1 MGYPAAKAGWATRW
15 FRGVDNWLLVI
26 IGLLLAFGLMM
37 LASASSV
44 VAYGATGDSYYFVK
58 RQALALVVGLP
69 LFVILANFNYKRLR
83 EASLI
88 LLVLNVLV
96 LVAVL
101 VFGKE
106 INGTR
111 GWIGLFGY
119 NYQPSETLKFVYLTY
134 LAAIFS
140 GRNKPEV
147 AFRSFL
153 VSFAVVGGLIMLQPD
168 VGTLFVL
175 AVSSLGALLVAK
187 VPPKYLIG
195 LIVFGCMALGIM
207 AVSSQH
213 QRDRFQC
220 LLNPDYS
227 PRDKCYQLNQ
237 SLIALGS
244 GGFFGRGLG
253 ESRQKFLYLP
263 EVQNDF
269 IFAIIGE
276 EMGFLFAA
284 GVIVLY
290 ALLFWR
296 VYRIAQQAHDPF
308 GKVLAIGFVFWICF
322 QALLNIGGISRV
334 LPMTG
339 VPLPFISYGGSSM
352 ISLLAAAGVLVN
364 ISREG

>member
-1 MGYPAAKAGWATRW
+1 MGYLKSKIGSPAGWLK
-15 FRGVDNWLLVI
+15 GVDSWLLII

-58 RQALALVVGLP
+58 RQALAILVGLP
-69 LFVILANFNYKRLR
+69 LFFILAKFNYKRLR
-83 EASLI
+83 DVSLVFLVINVLI
-88 LLVLNVLV
+88 LVFVLI
-96 LVAVL
+96 
-101 VFGKE
+101 FGKSV
-106 INGTR
+106 NGTR

-134 LAAIFS
+134 LAAVFS
-140 GRNKPEV
+140 GRNQPKE
-147 AFRSFL
+147 AFRTFIISF
-153 VSFAVVGGLIMLQPD
+153 VVVGLLIGLQPD
-168 VGTLFVL
+168 IGTLFVL
-175 AVSSLGALLVAK
+175 AVASVAVLFAAKVPLKYLTILITLGALV
-187 VPPKYLIG
+187 
-195 LIVFGCMALGIM
+195 LGIL
-207 AVSSQH
+207 AVGSSH
-213 QRDRFQC
+213 QRDRFRC
-220 LLNPDYS
+220 LLDSNYS

-237 SLIALGS
+237 SLLALGS

-296 VYRIAQQAHDPF
+296 VYLIAQASNDPF
-308 GKVLAIGFVFWICF
+308 GKLLAIGFVFWICF
-322 QALLNIGGISRV
+322 QALLNIGGIARV

-352 ISLLAAAGVLVN
+352 ITLLAAAGVLVN